1 MDVTPKSCCSWSD
14 AANSAISMFS
24 NSPNSKILS
33 AAVKPAEA
41 APPASNVG
49 PQDLWIQQTLHFED
63 PSYEIDSLGISSSI
77 VHSQSIAVGR
87 RKCDDEGDMKKAAE
101 TVVNA
106 TPGED
111 LLRYVGSKKFGT
123 ILCDPPWQFQ
133 NRTGKGCART

>member
-1 MDVTPKSCCSWSD
+1 MVI
-14 AANSAISMFS
+14 NRS
-24 NSPNSKILS
+24 NSRILS
-33 AAVKPAEA
+33 APEEPSTAEPSA
-41 APPASNVG
+41 ERTDS
-49 PQDLWIQQTLHFED
+49 QTLWIQQSLQFKD
-63 PSYEIDSLGISSSI
+63 SQGEITHPEVSSSV
-77 VHSQSIAVGR
+77 VHSQLIAVGR